1 MEGGAMLAD
10 KLSSGKS
17 QETLFFKVFAE
28 YARQREE
35 AGVPLDQYPFFLDEE
50 GLSRLPKETR
60 EKAQAWLS
68 KNRR

>member
-1 MEGGAMLAD
+1 MKTD
-10 KLSSGKS
+10 RQSSREIHENLLLNVSG
-17 QETLFFKVFAE
+17 E

-50 GLSRLPKETR
+50 GMARLPKETR
-60 EKAQAWLS
+60 EKAQSWLS